1 MYSTIERP
9 EAGYRFIPA
18 VFQYSGGVA
27 ALPGWRLER
36 ARFAD
41 PVPLAEGFARIA
53 AHLGTLGRPLTAF
66 CACELRSPAPF
77 TEDGFRVFN
86 EAYAKVLGEW
96 GVLAGGHN
104 PVARSNVCPEIAP
117 PAMPSFHAFTY
128 AVPDAAAAPSFV
140 VAGSGESVEGK
151 GSYRDNTVAFRD
163 LTPAGI
169 RTKAAYVLGE
179 MERRMAALGA
189 DWAAAT
195 GVQVYTV
202 HDIHPFL
209 GDEIVRR
216 GAARHGVT
224 WQYCRPPVLD
234 LEYEMDCRSLPL
246 ERLLS
251 E

>member
-1 MYSTIERP
+1 
-9 EAGYRFIPA
+9 
-18 VFQYSGGVA
+18 
-27 ALPGWRLER
+27 
-36 ARFAD
+36 
-41 PVPLAEGFARIA
+41 
-53 AHLGTLGRPLTAF
+53 
-66 CACELRSPAPF
+66 
-77 TEDGFRVFN
+77 
-86 EAYAKVLGEW
+86 
-96 GVLAGGHN
+96 
-104 PVARSNVCPEIAP
+104 
-117 PAMPSFHAFTY
+117 MP
-128 AVPDAAAAPSFV
+128 
-140 VAGSGESVEGK
+140 GSGMYHPSAIGCVSWRSEEGK

-169 RTKAAYVLGE
+169 RTTAAYVLGE

-195 GVQVYTV
+195 SVQVYTV

-234 LEYEMDCRSLPL
+234 LEYEMDCRGLSL
-246 ERLLS
+246 ERVVY